1 MLFRKML
8 REFRSNF
15 GLFFSVFL
23 LSGLA
28 VGLFITMEGHVL
40 SQNVARAAYHEECN
54 LSDLWMYGE
63 GFSQDNLDAVRKLDF
78 VEAAQLRTSVTETT
92 PDIAGVQ
99 VDIYI
104 MSENVVNKPYLIEG
118 EEFNPADKDGIWL
131 ANAFAKRRDLEVGD
145 TFQIEY
151 KGMKIKRTIKGL
163 VESAEYEYRQ
173 ADGDA
178 DMYLENIAIVYLSY
192 DKVPY
197 TQMVIKTK
205 DGGGLIHEDELA
217 EAVDHKYSAIIDK
230 DSVPGLARLDSEL
243 EQHTSFS
250 YLFVVIF
257 VGIAVLVI
265 ATSMGRIVEKQ
276 RTQIGTM
283 NALGMKRWKIML
295 HYISYSLSVSLLGV
309 IVGMFVGVRWGA
321 PAMIDLFS
329 QYYIVPGLKSV
340 FHPLYVVIACLIVI
354 ICSLSCMLSCRKVL
368 VIQPAEALRP
378 AAPKQGRKCIF
389 EKLPFWGKLSFNAQ
403 YNLRDISRAKLRAC
417 MCVIGTCVGMLLMV
431 YGVGC
436 ATLLDDMIDISF
448 NRTNAA
454 KYQVKLSADAD
465 TKELDRL
472 ADESD
477 GELVAVEAIEI
488 AKVKNALSADKKK
501 ESLTVIEGNGLYNL
515 LDVNNNV
522 MKLEPGA
529 VAVSRRLAE
538 DMDIAIGDVVYW
550 HLYSANE
557 WYEAKVGSIYRS
569 NESQGIAYLR
579 SDYEKTGA
587 RYSPVY
593 LYTDSDLAKDYET
606 LSYVSGVLGKD
617 EMVAAY
623 ETSMEIINV
632 LVYFMIIA
640 SSILIVVVLYNSGT
654 LSFNERIKELATLK
668 VMGLQ
673 SSQIRRLLSVQNLWL
688 SIIGIIIGIPFG
700 NMSLNAMINSNGD
713 NFDYSLSLPWYDYVI
728 AGMLV
733 LAVSML
739 VSLMFS
745 GRIKKLDLVET
756 LKGVE

>member
-40 SQNVARAAYHEECN
+40 SQNVARAVYHEECN

-78 VEAAQLRTSVTETT
+78 VEAAQLRTSVTGTT

-151 KGMKIKRTIKGL
+151 KGVKIKRTIKGL

-178 DMYLENIAIVYLSY
+178 DMYLENIAIVFLSY
-192 DKVPY
+192 DSVPY

-217 EAVDHKYSAIIDK
+217 EAVGHKYSAIIDR

-243 EQHTSFS
+243 EQHMSFS

-321 PAMIDLFS
+321 PAMINLFS

-515 LDVNNNV
+515 LDVNNDV

-587 RYSPVY
+587 KYSPAY

-606 LSYVSGVLGKD
+606 LSCVSGVLGKD
-617 EMVAAY
+617 EMIAAY

-728 AGMLV
+728 AGVLV